1 MKTPG
6 VSPQTAAKRP
16 PPRGRSRG
24 LTGQK
29 IPDSKKT
36 WNSLERGVGPPPAP
50 PTLQGPEARGVS
62 LNKKLGGKSWSLLI
76 STIER
81 AGEKFSSVLWHQYPP
96 ALRTRP
102 PGFGSTGGPGL
113 WEPAYGSGPMC
124 SLRGCPRTE
133 HQVPKKL
140 GPPRGP
146 TQYPPGRSPVAG
158 EGAGSAK
165 LEGGENGV
173 SGAGCQENKSRGA
186 AQIRFFA
193 YGPPKR
199 ICPYSSVFM
208 VERVL
213 PIIN

>member
-124 SLRGCPRTE
+124 SSEGLPPHGTPGPKKARPPSRPYTISTRAKPSRGRGRRIRKVRRRGKRGLRGG
-133 HQVPKKL
+133 VPGK
-140 GPPRGP
+140 
-146 TQYPPGRSPVAG
+146 
-158 EGAGSAK
+158 
-165 LEGGENGV
+165 
-173 SGAGCQENKSRGA
+173 
-186 AQIRFFA
+186 
-193 YGPPKR
+193 
-199 ICPYSSVFM
+199 
-208 VERVL
+208 
-213 PIIN
+213 